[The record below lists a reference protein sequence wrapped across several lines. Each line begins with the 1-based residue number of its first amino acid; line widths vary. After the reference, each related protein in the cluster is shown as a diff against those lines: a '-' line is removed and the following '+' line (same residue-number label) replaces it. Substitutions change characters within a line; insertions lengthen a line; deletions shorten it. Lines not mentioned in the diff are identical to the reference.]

1 MFLMICIFLFFYFLI
16 KLLTDDNNADEILCE
31 YETEERR
38 HIERLEAI
46 DRQTEQIQEM
56 IERGRD
62 NSRNYSP
69 RKASARRRFI
79 QQGDLILGEEI
90 MEEYFE

>member
-16 KLLTDDNNADEILCE
+16 KLFTDESDANEILYD

-56 IERGRD
+56 IEHERD
-62 NSRNYSP
+62 ISRSGSTK
-69 RKASARRRFI
+69 KASARRRFI

-90 MEEYFE
+90 MEEYNE

>member
-16 KLLTDDNNADEILCE
+16 KLFTDDSNADEILYD

-62 NSRNYSP
+62 NSRNCST

>member
-16 KLLTDDNNADEILCE
+16 KLFTDDSKANEIMYE

-56 IERGRD
+56 IERERD
-62 NSRNYSP
+62 TSRNGSA